1 MEVWY
6 ALVQM
11 VSKGIILILLI
22 KEFYMKRI
30 VFALA
35 FAGVMLMSAPL
46 VAQDDAAKESDKAET
61 KEAEKVATGAKYVVG
76 VSGMK

>member
-1 MEVWY
+1 
-6 ALVQM
+6 
-11 VSKGIILILLI
+11 
-22 KEFYMKRI
+22 MKRI